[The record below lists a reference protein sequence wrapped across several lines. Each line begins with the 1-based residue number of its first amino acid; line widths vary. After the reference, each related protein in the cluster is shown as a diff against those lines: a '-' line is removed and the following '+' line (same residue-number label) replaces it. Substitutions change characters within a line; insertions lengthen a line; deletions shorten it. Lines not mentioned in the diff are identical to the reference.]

1 MSAVRTIYSFSECWS
16 HDNGRKLTD
25 HLEQVGAAIKE
36 EIRSNSA
43 LSLPPYFCEVAILTG
58 LFHDLGKATSFFQ
71 KKVRP
76 PKDKSNDELSW
87 HGSLSAVLT
96 FHLIGQFLSKLKE
109 GNFKDNTFL
118 QIAAT
123 IAILRH
129 HTNLQDWKRESTRL
143 FGDSNKKVIRQQL
156 KVLDVNGMNEW
167 LGQLPDNGFK
177 VSEEAVLSSFE
188 DCTFSDMILD
198 NLDERTWNISYALCF
213 LYIYSLL
220 ISCDKLDAA
229 LGGERGSARV
239 DIPGELVKKYKKRE
253 FGLAKTKMDRLRD
266 RISSEVMKEL
276 SNHIEGPLYT
286 ITAPTGSGKTLTGL
300 EVAIWL
306 SEKLQKEGKPG
317 RIIYCLPYTS
327 IIDQNFEVYEKV
339 LHSTGIEPTSDL
351 LLKHHHLADMNF
363 KARGEPESYDDDIS
377 SLLVESWS
385 SEIVVTTFVQLFD
398 TLFSG
403 RNSSLKRF
411 LRLAGSVVLLD
422 EVQAIPRRYW
432 EAVRETFLNIAKKFG
447 TRIVLLTATRPLIFQ
462 DGDAVELLKEKKK
475 YFSNLSRIRLH
486 NHARTPTEFNDFCI
500 EIARCSMENPLKDI
514 LVIVNTVKCS
524 IDLYNYLNKN
534 DKYHIGHKL
543 YYLSTNITP
552 RERRKRIKEIR
563 DDRDK
568 HPKLVISTQMV
579 EAGVDISADIVHRD
593 FAPLDCIIQSCGRCN
608 RSGER
613 GKGEVYLWRIVGPP
627 PWSEKGFCKI
637 YEKGSGSPVL
647 LDVTENA
654 LGSKEKVEEKEFLE
668 LAEAYFQELRDCCA
682 SAKVLPHLSNM
693 EFGSLGKEFRLIEDD
708 SGQRQ
713 SYFVID
719 RKNDQKSDE
728 IWEEYGRIKDISDSV
743 EKHKQF
749 LRLKNAFFDRVIN
762 VWRRWGEPVQ
772 EGILPIYS
780 EQNTPGGYDPETG
793 YIYGNG
799 SGHLIC

>member
-1 MSAVRTIYSFSECWS
+1 MSAVRTVYSFSECWS
-16 HDNGRKLTD
+16 HDNGRKLTS
-25 HLEQVGAAIKE
+25 HLKQVKAAIE
-36 EIRSNSA
+36 AELRSNSV
-43 LSLPPYFCEVAILTG
+43 LPLPPYFCEAAILTG

-71 KKVRP
+71 KKVRH

-87 HGSLSAVLT
+87 HGLLSAVLT
-96 FHLIGQFLSKLKE
+96 FHLIGQFLAKLKD

-143 FGDSNKKVIRQQL
+143 FGDSNKKLIRQQL
-156 KVLDVNGMNEW
+156 KALDINGMNEW
-167 LGQLPDNGFK
+167 LGQLPDNGLK

-188 DCTFSDMILD
+188 DCAFSDMILD
-198 NLDERTWNISYALCF
+198 NLDERTWNVSYALCF
-213 LYIYSLL
+213 LYLYSLL

-229 LGGERGSARV
+229 LGGERGPARV
-239 DIPGELVKKYKKRE
+239 GIPGELVKKYKKRE
-253 FGLAKTKMDRLRD
+253 FGLAKRKMDCLRD

-276 SNHIEGPLYT
+276 SNHIDTPLYT

-306 SEKLQKEGKPG
+306 SEKLKKEEKPG

-339 LHSTGIEPTSDL
+339 LHSTGFEPTSDI

-363 KARGEPESYDDDIS
+363 KARGEPEPYDDDIS

-385 SEIVVTTFVQLFD
+385 SEIVVTTFVQLFN

-403 RNSSLKRF
+403 RNSSLKRL
-411 LRLAGSVVLLD
+411 LRLVGSVVLLD
-422 EVQAIPRRYW
+422 EVQAIPRCYW
-432 EAVRETFLNIAKKFG
+432 EAVREIFLNMAKKFG
-447 TRIVLLTATRPLIFQ
+447 TCIVLLTATRPLIFQ

-475 YFSNLSRIRLH
+475 YFSTLSRMRLH
-486 NHARTPTEFNDFCI
+486 NHARSPTEFNDFCI
-500 EIARCSMENPLKDI
+500 EIARCSADNPLKDI

-524 IDLYNYLNKN
+524 IDLYSYLNGKGE
-534 DKYHIGHKL
+534 YHIGHRL

-563 DDRDK
+563 NDRHK

-608 RSGER
+608 RSGKR
-613 GKGEVYLWRIVGPP
+613 GKGEVYLWRIVGPR

-637 YEKGSGSPVL
+637 YEKGSGSSVL
-647 LDVTENA
+647 LDATENV
-654 LGSKEKVEEKEFLE
+654 LGSREEFEEREFLE
-668 LAEAYFQELRDCCA
+668 LAEAYFQYLKNHSA
-682 SAKVLPHLSNM
+682 SAEVLPRLSNM

-708 SGQRQ
+708 SGRRQ

-719 RKNDQKSDE
+719 RKNDPESDE
-728 IWEEYGRIKDISDSV
+728 IWESYKRIKDINDPI
-743 EKHKQF
+743 ERYKQF
-749 LRLKNAFFDRVIN
+749 LHLKKTFFDRVIN
-762 VWRRWGEPVQ
+762 VWRQWREPAQ
-772 EGILPIYS
+772 DDILPIYS
-780 EQNTPGGYDPETG
+780 GQKGLGGYAPDIG